1 MSSNEESTNYNW
13 QLEIVSLMN
22 TVNNVN
28 VSVANSLDEMSEITE
43 QLALLLKDTTS
54 SACDSADS
62 AVRNSFRLMA
72 SMESLSSKMQN
83 LKEISIKIK
92 RIRLLLESLE
102 SDTTQIHLASLM
114 ANHSNTSFE
123 NRELAKHVRVVDSDM
138 PTKVIMASAKI
149 GLWALKR
156 KISVEEIS
164 RLIVN
169 IFSKTTK
176 DSSWGCI
183 VGKNVVLGTEFFGMY
198 FMHFIIDDY
207 TFFVFHKRNVY

>member
-102 SDTTQIHLASLM
+102 SDTTQS
-114 ANHSNTSFE
+114 
-123 NRELAKHVRVVDSDM
+123 
-138 PTKVIMASAKI
+138 
-149 GLWALKR
+149 
-156 KISVEEIS
+156 
-164 RLIVN
+164 
-169 IFSKTTK
+169 
-176 DSSWGCI
+176 
-183 VGKNVVLGTEFFGMY
+183 
-198 FMHFIIDDY
+198 
-207 TFFVFHKRNVY
+207 